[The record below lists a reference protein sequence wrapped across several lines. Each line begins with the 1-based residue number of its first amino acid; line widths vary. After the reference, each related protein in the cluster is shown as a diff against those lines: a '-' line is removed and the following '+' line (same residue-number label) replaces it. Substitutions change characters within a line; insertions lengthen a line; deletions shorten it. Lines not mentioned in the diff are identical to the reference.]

1 MKVKL
6 YIDIDGVLLK
16 ARDPYPAEYAEEFIS
31 YIVEHYDC
39 YWLTTH
45 CKGDTTPTINYL
57 SEYFSGSTLEKLKRI
72 KPTMWD
78 TLKTEALD
86 FSSKFIWLDDYI
98 MNAELS
104 VLKEYGRTD
113 SVYKVDLKRENLLEI
128 IETIKHIKNGLYPK
142 TTKGK

>member
-16 ARDPYPAEYAEEFIS
+16 VRSPYPAEYAEEFIS
-31 YIVEHYDC
+31 YIVEHFDC

-57 SEYFSGSTLEKLKRI
+57 SGYFSDSTLEKLKRI
-72 KPTMWD
+72 KPTIWD

-98 MNAELS
+98 MNAEFAI
-104 VLKEYGRTD
+104 LKKNNRLD
-113 SVYKVDLKRENLLEI
+113 SAYKVDLEKENLLEI
-128 IETIKHIKNGLYPK
+128 LDALKLR
-142 TTKGK
+142 